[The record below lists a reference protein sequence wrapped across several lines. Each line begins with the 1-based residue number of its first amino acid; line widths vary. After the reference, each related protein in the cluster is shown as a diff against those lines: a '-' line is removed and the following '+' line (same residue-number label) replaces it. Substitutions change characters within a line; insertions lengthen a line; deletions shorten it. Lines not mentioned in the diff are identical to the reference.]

1 MITNGLLK
9 LPLMTIMIGM
19 PITKE
24 WNKVR
29 LTIHKLQLSVIDE
42 LSSSLTLLYFSQLR
56 FLIKCYLM
64 HES

>member
-42 LSSSLTLLYFSQLR
+42 FSSSLT
-56 FLIKCYLM
+56 
-64 HES
+64 